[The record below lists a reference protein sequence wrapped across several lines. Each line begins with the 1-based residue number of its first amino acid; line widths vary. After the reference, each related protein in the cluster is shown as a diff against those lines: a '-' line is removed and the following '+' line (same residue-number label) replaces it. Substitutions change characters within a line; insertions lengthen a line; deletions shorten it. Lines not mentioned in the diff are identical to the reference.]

1 MRILLIEDDGD
12 LLKVLKKG
20 LEEEG
25 YSVDA
30 SYDGIEGL
38 YMAEEIAYDGIILDL
53 MLPGIDGLSLLSKL
67 RKKGIMTPVMI
78 LTAKDR
84 LDEKIEGL
92 DTGAD
97 DYLTKPFEFN
107 ELLARLR
114 ALMRR
119 NKGLVSPVLEIHDL
133 QLNTATKEVKRR
145 GKTIHLT
152 PKEYAI
158 LEYLAFNKN
167 TVLTRTM
174 ITEHVYDESFDKDS
188 NVIDVFINNIRK
200 KVDHGYARQLIHT
213 VRGHGYM
220 LKE

>member
-1 MRILLIEDDGD
+1 MRILLIEDDRD
-12 LLKVLKKG
+12 LSQVLKKG
-20 LEEEG
+20 LDEEG

-53 MLPGIDGLSLLSKL
+53 MIPGIDGLSLLSKL

-84 LDEKIEGL
+84 VDEKVKGL

-97 DYLTKPFEFN
+97 DYITKPFEFN

-114 ALMRR
+114 ALIRR
-119 NKGLVSPVLEIHDL
+119 NRGITSSILEIHDL
-133 QLNTATKEVKRR
+133 QINTAMKEVKRH
-145 GKTIHLT
+145 GKRIYLT

-158 LEYLAFNKN
+158 LEFLAFNKN

-174 ITEHVYDESFDKDS
+174 ITEHIYDESFDKDS
-188 NVIDVFINNIRK
+188 NVIDVFINSLRK
-200 KVDHGYARQLIHT
+200 KIDHGYTKQLIHT